1 MGSKKPSLLVGLEL
15 GPREFTAAAGEVLPD
30 HRLIVREVES
40 IPAEGFEKE
49 GLSDPIECAD
59 VVARLVR
66 RIEKN
71 LPARITRATAA
82 FPTSHLR
89 VLNASATI
97 PIPDPAGGISRQD
110 VERALATC
118 RTLSLDYDRQIV
130 HAFERGFS
138 VDGQS
143 GVRNPVGLSGK
154 KLSVEIHLV
163 TAPTLAVQNF
173 TRVLNRAGLE
183 VEGFVMPGLG
193 AAAAVLPDL
202 DRDLGVT
209 LVRIGEFQTEVLLFE
224 DGDIRETF
232 LMPGG
237 VEDLLETL
245 SRSLKLPRVSAE
257 YLFEQVRSVEEQ
269 PATAPVAAGVL
280 GPAADGRPDWASV
293 PLRTGPGAAVR
304 TFPQGQVVQV
314 VRSRAKD
321 HLSRIQR
328 RLAASPL
335 FLDCASGVVVVG
347 YLSRLEG
354 FLEMAEGMLN
364 MPVRLGAVK
373 GMELA
378 SGLAPRPQDLTA
390 IGLLRHSA
398 RRRSAAAQ
406 PSNAPPWLR
415 PLERVQRI
423 LQEYF

>member
-1 MGSKKPSLLVGLEL
+1 MKKPALVVGLEL
-15 GPREFTAAAGEVLPD
+15 GPREFTAAAGELLPD
-30 HRLIVREVES
+30 GRLIVHQVES
-40 IPAEGFEKE
+40 VPAQGFEKE

-59 VVARLVR
+59 VIARLIR
-66 RIEKN
+66 QLEKN
-71 LPARITRATAA
+71 VPARISRAAAA

-89 VLNASATI
+89 SFNASATI
-97 PIPDPAGGISRQD
+97 PIPDPTGGISRQD
-110 VERALATC
+110 VERAVSTC
-118 RTLSLDYDRQIV
+118 RTLSLDYDRQIL

-154 KLSVEIHLV
+154 KLSVELHLV
-163 TAPTLAVQNF
+163 TAPTLAVQNL

-183 VEGFVMPGLG
+183 VEGFVLPGLG
-193 AAAAVLPDL
+193 AADAVVPDL

-209 LVRIGEFQTEVLLFE
+209 LIRIGEFQTEVLLFD
-224 DGDIRETF
+224 DGGVRETF
-232 LMPGG
+232 LLPGG
-237 VEDLLETL
+237 MEDLLEAL

-257 YLFEQVRSVEEQ
+257 YLFDQVQTVEDQ
-269 PATAPVAAGVL
+269 PAAVSS
-280 GPAADGRPDWASV
+280 DGTTLVSDERPDWASV
-293 PLRTGPGAAVR
+293 PLRAGGGAVAR
-304 TFPQGQVVQV
+304 TFPQGQVAQI

-321 HLSRIQR
+321 LLSRVQR
-328 RLAASPL
+328 RLTASPL

-347 YLSRLEG
+347 HLSRLEG

-378 SGLAPRPQDLTA
+378 SGVSPRPQDLTA
-390 IGLLRHSA
+390 IGLLRYNS
-398 RRRSAAAQ
+398 RRRPAAQ
-406 PSNAPPWLR
+406 YSNMPAWLR
-415 PLERVQRI
+415 PFEKAQRI